1 MPNERQVTLSECVQY
16 IRGAQ
21 VSRRIYSVIIHHTWR
36 PTAAQ
41 YRGLATVQ
49 GVRRYHMQVRGWS
62 DNGYHFMIGPPGDIF
77 RCRPLA
83 RAGAHCLGQ
92 NQHSVGLAYIANFDE
107 ENPAEYRGLQMGQ
120 KVVATLLE
128 RFELAPDD
136 IYFHRDYADKT
147 CPGTRLDREPYR
159 QQVAALERQRT
170 ETLHPC
176 SPAPLSVKVVLL
188 PGSEVINCRPAL
200 EDGTTRVDLRPVA
213 KALGCEVYDHITDQ
227 NKVYLRRKV
236 RSLAD
241 LQGV

>member
-1 MPNERQVTLSECVQY
+1 MPNERQLTVTECVQY

-21 VSRRIYSVIIHHTWR
+21 VSRRIHSVIIHHTWR

-41 YRGLATVQ
+41 YQGLATVQ

-77 RCRPLA
+77 RCRPLD
-83 RAGAHCLGQ
+83 RPGAHCRGQ

-120 KVVATLLE
+120 KVVAALLE

-136 IYFHRDYADKT
+136 VYFHRDYADKT
-147 CPGTRLDREPYR
+147 CPGTRLNRDEYR
-159 QQVAALERQRT
+159 RQVEGLMSMQADAAL
-170 ETLHPC
+170 
-176 SPAPLSVKVVLL
+176 KVVLL

-200 EDGTTRVDLRPVA
+200 EDGVTRVDLRPVA
-213 KALGCEVYDHITDQ
+213 EALGCEVYDHIAGQ
-227 NKVYLRRKV
+227 GKIYLRRKV
-236 RSLAD
+236 QSLAD
-241 LQGV
+241 LRQV

>member
-1 MPNERQVTLSECVQY
+1 MANERQLTLTECLQY

-41 YRGLATVQ
+41 YRGLSTVQ

-77 RCRPLA
+77 RCRPLS
-83 RAGAHCLGQ
+83 RAGAHCRGQ
-92 NQHSVGLAYIANFDE
+92 NQHSVGLAYIADFDQ
-107 ENPAEYRGLQMGQ
+107 ENPAEYRGLQVGQ
-120 KVVATLLE
+120 KVVEALLE

-136 IYFHRDYADKT
+136 VYFHRDYADKT
-147 CPGTRLDREPYR
+147 CPGTRLDRDEYR
-159 QQVAALERQRT
+159 RQVAGLMGVQADAAL
-170 ETLHPC
+170 
-176 SPAPLSVKVVLL
+176 KVVLL

-200 EDGTTRVDLRPVA
+200 EDGVTRVDLRPVA
-213 KALGCEVYDHITDQ
+213 EALGCEVYDHIADQ

-236 RSLAD
+236 RSLSD